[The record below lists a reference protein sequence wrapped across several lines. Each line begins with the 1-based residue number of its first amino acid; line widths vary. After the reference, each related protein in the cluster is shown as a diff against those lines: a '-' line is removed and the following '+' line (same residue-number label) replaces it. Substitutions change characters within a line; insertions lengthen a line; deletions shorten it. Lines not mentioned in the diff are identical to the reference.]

1 MAKKL
6 TKSEIKTLIDGI
18 KTISAYYYALIE
30 EIEEKERKEENL
42 KTIFRIFETKIKPFI
57 NSNRAFMVIS
67 ILNDPE
73 YDYQKMQTIY
83 HHIIWDLNI

>member
-30 EIEEKERKEENL
+30 VKERKEENL